1 MLRNRPTVQSM
12 ELWADIAEDQSYSF
26 DNVLPFFKKTIEF
39 TPPDNGR
46 RPSNATVQYDED
58 AFDPAGQPLQVSYST
73 YAMAFSSWMKRGLE
87 AVGIHETNGFNSG
100 FLNGSQYCASTIR
113 PSDQTRSSSESAFL
127 CSSTKHLGLLKIYK
141 GTMAKSILFDSQKRA
156 TGVEVKTSA
165 LKYTLSAR
173 KEVIVS
179 AGALQSPQLLMVSGM
194 GPADSLRDHGIDV
207 ISNLPGVGQNMWDH
221 VFFGPTY
228 QVALE
233 TFTKLAAEPLFLL
246 DQLQQY
252 IAKHTGMLASPVT
265 DFLAFEK
272 IPEHLRSG
280 FSAGVEKELAGFPDD
295 WPEIEVCIQQ
305 LVEET
310 AFLTGLVSL
319 S

>member
-1 MLRNRPTVQSM
+1 MQ
-12 ELWADIAEDQSYSF
+12 LWADLVQDQSYTF
-26 DNVLPFFKKTIEF
+26 DNVLPFFKKTVEF
-39 TPPDNGR
+39 TPPDKGL
-46 RPSNATVQYDED
+46 RPSNATVQYEED
-58 AFDPAGQPLQVSYST
+58 AFDSASQPLQVSYSN

-87 AVGIHETNGFNSG
+87 AVGVHETKDFNSG

-127 CSSTKHLGLLKIYK
+127 RSSTKRLGRLKVYK
-141 GTMAKSILFDSQKRA
+141 GTMAKRVLFNPQKRA
-156 TGVEVKTSA
+156 TGVEVKTGT
-165 LKYTLSAR
+165 LKYTLSAKR
-173 KEVIVS
+173 EVILS
-179 AGALQSPQLLMVSGM
+179 TGAFQSPQLLMVSGI
-194 GPADSLRDHGIDV
+194 GPADTLEGHGIDV
-207 ISNLPGVGQNMWDH
+207 ISDLRGVGQNMWDH

-305 LVEET
+305 LVKET
-310 AFLTGLVSL
+310 AFLTRLVSL